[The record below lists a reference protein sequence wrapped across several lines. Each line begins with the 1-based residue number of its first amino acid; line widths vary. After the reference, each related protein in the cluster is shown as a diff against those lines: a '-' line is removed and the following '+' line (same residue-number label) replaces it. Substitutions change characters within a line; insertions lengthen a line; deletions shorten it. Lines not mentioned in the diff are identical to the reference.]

1 MTENNSQSTT
11 APASR
16 TRAGDRTRS
25 ADGRSEAGEPRR
37 GAAQRPTRRRFGG
50 TGAQIRSSLGFY
62 RVMAYLTGTFL
73 ILLCIEMIVRYG
85 AGYDVIAGGTDAA
98 TNATVLLGA
107 NKVDADNLTGG
118 LNLST
123 GVLIVHGW
131 LYVVYLIADFRLWS
145 LMRWPFTRFLLI
157 ALGGVIPGL
166 SFVMERRVH
175 REAEQE
181 LVANPKAVR
190 RY

>member
-1 MTENNSQSTT
+1 M
-11 APASR
+11 
-16 TRAGDRTRS
+16 
-25 ADGRSEAGEPRR
+25 
-37 GAAQRPTRRRFGG
+37 
-50 TGAQIRSSLGFY
+50 RSSLGFY